1 MEDHLKWRG
10 TAENSFKNWWAANS
24 DSGDMGSLMQPVG
37 TDRNFIVPGI
47 RFLIE
52 SVDWQRDDSVKECR
66 AEVTMPGITSLTVS

>member
-1 MEDHLKWRG
+1 
-10 TAENSFKNWWAANS
+10 
-24 DSGDMGSLMQPVG
+24 MQPVG